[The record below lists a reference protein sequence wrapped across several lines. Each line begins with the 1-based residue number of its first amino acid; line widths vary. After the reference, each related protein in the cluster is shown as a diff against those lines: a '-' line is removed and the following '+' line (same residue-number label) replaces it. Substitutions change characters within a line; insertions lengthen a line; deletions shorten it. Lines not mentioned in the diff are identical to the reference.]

1 MNQIKIFDTTLR
13 DGEQSPGCSMN
24 LKEKIEVAKCLER
37 LKVDVI
43 EAGFAISS
51 PGDFESV
58 KTIAE
63 TVRDCSVASL
73 ARATQKD
80 IDCAWEAVKNAADP
94 RIHVFLATSPLHMEY
109 KLKMTPEQVL
119 ARTAEMVKYAKQY
132 TSNIEFSCEDATRSD
147 TDFLIQVVNAAV
159 KNGAT
164 VINLPDTVGYTTP
177 DEMRKLIE
185 DVMAGVENSDKVE
198 FSVHCHNDLGMAV
211 ANSLAGVLGGA
222 RQIECTINGLGERA
236 GNTAMEE
243 VVMAMRTRPDIF
255 GDTPCRIDTT
265 QIARASKTVYNIIGQ
280 SAPLT
285 KPIVGVNAFRHESG
299 IHQHGVMANVKTY
312 EIMTPESV
320 GVKKT
325 ELVLGKHSGQHAFA
339 QRLVQLG
346 YTVDKA
352 LESKL
357 FADFKVLADRKKTI
371 EDRDIV
377 ALVEV
382 ATGHVAGEDDWKL
395 KNYVVSSGNRM
406 YSTAC
411 VTLEKGRKEVTES
424 AYGTGPVFASIRAVE
439 KIVGHAFSLLDYQ
452 INAATEGRDA
462 LGEVKVKISDAS
474 GVYRGRGVST
484 DIIEGSVLATL
495 DAVNRML
502 DAKTTSLGSGAA
514 SKVQQ
519 TFENPEAD
527 MLAGHTD
534 R

>member
-119 ARTAEMVKYAKQY
+119 ARTAEMVKCAKQY

-299 IHQHGVMANVKTY
+299 IHQHGVLANKKTY
-312 EIMTPESV
+312 EILTPESV
-320 GVKKT
+320 GIRMDNI
-325 ELVLGKHSGQHAFA
+325 VLGKHSGKHAFA
-339 QRLVQLG
+339 ARLKEMG
-346 YTVDKA
+346 YELPDEELA
-352 LESKL
+352 RCFEE
-357 FADFKVLADRKKTI
+357 FKVLCDKKKNVT
-371 EDRDIV
+371 DQDILAIV
-377 ALVEV
+377 THSATTDDAEV
-382 ATGHVAGEDDWKL
+382 DGYKL
-395 KNYVVSSGNRM
+395 M
-406 YSTAC
+406 W
-411 VTLEKGRKEVTES
+411 
-424 AYGTGPVFASIRAVE
+424 FAV
-439 KIVGHAFSLLDYQ
+439 H
-452 INAATEGRDA
+452 
-462 LGEVKVKISDAS
+462 
-474 GVYRGRGVST
+474 
-484 DIIEGSVLATL
+484 
-495 DAVNRML
+495 
-502 DAKTTSLGSGAA
+502 TSNMSAA
-514 SKVQQ
+514 SARRA
-519 TFENPEAD
+519 PA
-527 MLAGHTD
+527 

>member
-255 GDTPCRIDTT
+255 GNTPCRIDTT

-299 IHQHGVMANVKTY
+299 IHQHGVLANKKTY
-312 EIMTPESV
+312 EILTPESV
-320 GVKKT
+320 GIRMDNI
-325 ELVLGKHSGQHAFA
+325 VLGKHSGKHAFA
-339 QRLVQLG
+339 ARLKEMG
-346 YTVDKA
+346 YELPDEELA
-352 LESKL
+352 RCFEE
-357 FADFKVLADRKKTI
+357 FKVLCDKKKNVT
-371 EDRDIV
+371 DQDILAIV
-377 ALVEV
+377 THSTTTDDAEV
-382 ATGHVAGEDDWKL
+382 DGYKL
-395 KNYVVSSGNRM
+395 MWFAVHTSNMTTSTSVVRLELDGQQFEAVCSGD
-406 YSTAC
+406 
-411 VTLEKGRKEVTES
+411 
-424 AYGTGPVFASIRAVE
+424 GPVDAAFEAIDQLIRPVEQSFDLYRINSISPGKDTMGDVSVKLSCDNRTFSGRGLHTNIVEASVRAYISAMN
-439 KIVGHAFSLLDYQ
+439 KLRAYAARHAK
-452 INAATEGRDA
+452 
-462 LGEVKVKISDAS
+462 GEV
-474 GVYRGRGVST
+474 
-484 DIIEGSVLATL
+484 
-495 DAVNRML
+495 
-502 DAKTTSLGSGAA
+502 
-514 SKVQQ
+514 
-519 TFENPEAD
+519 
-527 MLAGHTD
+527 
-534 R
+534 

>member
-211 ANSLAGVLGGA
+211 ANSLECVRAGATQV
-222 RQIECTINGLGERA
+222 ECTVNGIGERA
-236 GNTAMEE
+236 GNASLEE
-243 VVMAMRTRPDIF
+243 IVMALRTRKDF
-255 GDTPCRIDTT
+255 YDAETGVNTK
-265 QIARASKTVYNIIGQ
+265 QIYRSSKLLSNITGVPIPP
-280 SAPLT
+280 SKA
-285 KPIVGVNAFRHESG
+285 IVGANAFAHESG
-299 IHQHGVMANVKTY
+299 IHQHGVIANARTY
-312 EIMTPESV
+312 EIMNSTDV
-320 GVKKT
+320 GIPQNT
-325 ELVLGKHSGQHAFA
+325 MVLGKHSGKHAL
-339 QRLVQLG
+339 RE
-346 YTVDKA
+346 K
-352 LESKL
+352 LESMGYEL
-357 FADFKVLADRKKTI
+357 SDEELESVFTRFKDLADKKKNITSSDIEALVLHRQAAVQGSCQLVSHVVNTGHGVPNISCIKLQRGGEQI
-371 EDRDIV
+371 EDV
-377 ALVEV
+377 AI
-382 ATGHVAGEDDWKL
+382 
-395 KNYVVSSGNRM
+395 
-406 YSTAC
+406 
-411 VTLEKGRKEVTES
+411 
-424 AYGTGPVFASIRAVE
+424 GTGPLDASFKAINRMLHMDVKLE
-439 KIVGHAFSLLDYQ
+439 SFSL
-452 INAATEGRDA
+452 NAVTDGEDA
-462 LGEVKVKISDAS
+462 IGEAVVKVS
-474 GVYRGRGVST
+474 GPDGRSYTGSGLST
-484 DIIEGSVLATL
+484 DIIESSIRAY
-495 DAVNRML
+495 VNGINKIME
-502 DAKTTSLGSGAA
+502 SG
-514 SKVQQ
+514 
-519 TFENPEAD
+519 N
-527 MLAGHTD
+527 
-534 R
+534 